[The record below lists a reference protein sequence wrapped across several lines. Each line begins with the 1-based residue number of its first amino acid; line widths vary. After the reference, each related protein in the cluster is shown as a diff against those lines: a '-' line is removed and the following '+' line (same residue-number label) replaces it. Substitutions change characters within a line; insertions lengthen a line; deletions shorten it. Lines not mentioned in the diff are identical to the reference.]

1 MELYLDI
8 VNVVEVECLVCIFFI
23 VGVII
28 NLSIIVVSKEFIW
41 EVLLCL

>member
-8 VNVVEVECLVCIFFI
+8 LDVVVVKVLLCIFLL

-28 NLSIIVVSKEFIW
+28 NLSIIVVGKK
-41 EVLLCL
+41 LLDVVFL